1 MPRKHQID
9 QVLASVSLFSECPP
23 SELLQVAKLCTLASV
38 PGGRVLAREG
48 DYGHE
53 FFVVAS
59 GSAVVSINDVS
70 VAVLGP
76 GDFFGEIAL
85 LDGGTRTATVTAET
99 DLAVEVIS
107 QRDFFTLLTNA
118 PTVTRRILR
127 HLGARI
133 RATDAQ
139 LSA

>member
-1 MPRKHQID
+1 MSRKHQVD
-9 QVLASVSLFSECPP
+9 QLLTDTPLFSACPP
-23 SELLQVAKLCTLASV
+23 TELAQVAKLCTLARV
-38 PGGRVLAREG
+38 PAGRVLAREG
-48 DYGHE
+48 EFGHE

-59 GSAVVSINDVS
+59 GSAVVSVNDS
-70 VAVLGP
+70 RVAVLGP
-76 GDFFGEIAL
+76 GEFFGEIAL
-85 LDGGTRTATVTAET
+85 LDGGPRTATVTAET

-107 QRDFFTLLTNA
+107 QRDFFTLLTNT

-139 LSA
+139 ITA